1 MLQDLEFGKLD
12 NHYEDHA
19 PQKGDWVF
27 CMQGG
32 SILIARDQNDV
43 LTVPLFEQVEQWSA
57 HWNHW
62 SEQPFR
68 YIFTFQGT
76 RCFLWM
82 GVGGEPADPAF
93 AYEPASTLRQV
104 TSKNIC
110 FAAMTAWHL
119 YCWYRDSRFCGRCGT
134 ATVHDGK
141 ERMMK
146 CPDCGNMIFPR
157 INPAMIIGLIDGD
170 RLMLSKYAGRN
181 FTRYGLLAGFQEI
194 GETCEECVAREVM
207 EEVGLKVKN
216 IRYYKSQPWGIAGN
230 VSVGFFCDL
239 DGDDKVTLDETELAS
254 AEWFYRDAL
263 PAEDDGISLTRE
275 MIRIF
280 GEGKEPK

>member
-68 YIFTFQGT
+68 YIFTFQGN

-104 TSKNIC
+104 TSKHI
-110 FAAMTAWHL
+110 
-119 YCWYRDSRFCGRCGT
+119 
-134 ATVHDGK
+134 
-141 ERMMK
+141 
-146 CPDCGNMIFPR
+146 
-157 INPAMIIGLIDGD
+157 
-170 RLMLSKYAGRN
+170 
-181 FTRYGLLAGFQEI
+181 
-194 GETCEECVAREVM
+194 
-207 EEVGLKVKN
+207 
-216 IRYYKSQPWGIAGN
+216 
-230 VSVGFFCDL
+230 
-239 DGDDKVTLDETELAS
+239 
-254 AEWFYRDAL
+254 
-263 PAEDDGISLTRE
+263 
-275 MIRIF
+275 
-280 GEGKEPK
+280 